1 MDETMRKKHI
11 KIAEQT
17 VNDLAMIVRN
27 AIDRII
33 ELEKQREWVGLTDEE
48 INDHWRNAMWNTE
61 GTRLPIPEFARA
73 IEAKLKEKNR

>member
-33 ELEKQREWVGLTDEE
+33 ELEKQREWVGLTDKE
-48 INDHWRNAMWNTE
+48 IDELHGSPMSLEHSGALKWVR
-61 GTRLPIPEFARA
+61 I
-73 IEAKLKEKNR
+73 IEAKLKEKNT

>member
-27 AIDRII
+27 AIAR
-33 ELEKQREWVGLTDEE
+33 LMARLTEHTEE
-48 INDHWRNAMWNTE
+48 GDYA
-61 GTRLPIPEFARA
+61 
-73 IEAKLKEKNR
+73 

>member
-33 ELEKQREWVGLTDEE
+33 ELEKQREWVGLTRDEVLDIE
-48 INDHWRNAMWNTE
+48 EETTHPLAFYD
-61 GTRLPIPEFARA
+61 A